1 MPVRRNSFSRNGL
14 LSLSTFHL
22 DLRKTSPSL
31 NCVVGTFQINGIQ
44 KRLWKKV
51 IAWSNLH
58 LRILN
63 KKKERKSKIRF
74 HRERICFILV
84 VIIISSLYH
93 NPLITMRHLN
103 NAWNS
108 WYSCII
114 PIVLHVLLPCF
125 SSYSVRA
132 KVVFVLFIIV
142 AGSRGYW
149 IEFENVKEYF
159 LRLEINL
166 KQFGYFYYSL
176 SSSIRRKKEN

>member
-125 SSYSVRA
+125 NIQFFSSSKSGFCTFHYHC
-132 KVVFVLFIIV
+132 
-142 AGSRGYW
+142 W
-149 IEFENVKEYF
+149 ISWILNRKNVKEYF